1 MLITLYNDTEKFSF
15 SNKAG
20 LIYIKGLGNI
30 RTDMFQIGMEYEI
43 GSRRFKCRR
52 SMTLDVFDSLERGPQ
67 VVTPK
72 DVCYIGLLLDLHSC
86 EKLLEIGGGSGSFSI
101 ISALIFGV
109 KVTSY
114 EINSA
119 SFEIFR
125 RNVKRFELEDLVTP
139 INGDGR
145 DANLSD
151 FECIFIDNPQP
162 WSFLESNIYPVKK
175 IASLLPTYAQAD
187 EFSRFL
193 SKKGFLVSVHELI
206 DVPMKLSLMG
216 MRPETSIL
224 YHTGFIVSGVLY

>member
-1 MLITLYNDTEKFSF
+1 MTLYNEAEKFSF

-20 LIYIKGLGNI
+20 LIYIRGLGNI
-30 RTDMFQIGMEYEI
+30 RTDRFQVGEEYEI
-43 GSRRFKCRR
+43 GSRRFRCRR
-52 SMTLDVFDSLERGPQ
+52 SSAIDVFDSLERGPQ
-67 VVTPK
+67 AVMPK
-72 DVCYIGLLLDLHSC
+72 DICYIGLLLDLHSC
-86 EKLLEIGGGSGSFSI
+86 KKLLEIGGGSGSFSI
-101 ISALIFGV
+101 VSALIFGV
-109 KVTSY
+109 EVTSY
-114 EINSA
+114 EINNA

-139 INGDGR
+139 VMGDGR
-145 DANLSD
+145 DADLND

-162 WSFLESNIYPVKK
+162 WLFLENGIYGVKR
-175 IASLLPTYAQAD
+175 IASLLPTYSQAE